1 MHLAPEAPTVA
12 AVSVNDMRE
21 RIRRKSRLKGRQ
33 PEEAA
38 MADVAQLL
46 GPRPATGFR
55 RDLLIEYLHRLN
67 DHFGVLH
74 DRHLVALAKQM
85 NLPMAEVYEV
95 ASFYHH
101 FEIVRGEEAQAP
113 RLVVRVCDSLTCSM
127 AGARELLAAL
137 PERLRAAGQSDVQV
151 LAVPCVGRCEQ
162 APVAVVHQCPVP
174 HATVDGVLEAVNLKP
189 NRAVA
194 LHPPAQV
201 AINFDIAACVEASV
215 PAQPEGI
222 SPAHTDLATYR
233 AHGGYQTAAA
243 LVNGEMDA
251 EAVLAAMENS
261 GLRGLGGAGFP
272 AGRKWRIVR
281 DQPAPRLM
289 AVNIDEGEPGTFKDR
304 TYLERDPHRF
314 LEGVLI
320 AAQTS
325 SEVENTA
332 GSSVP
337 SIRS

>member
-1 MHLAPEAPTVA
+1 MHLAPEAPNATVVA

-46 GPRPATGFR
+46 GPRPANGFR

-113 RLVVRVCDSLTCSM
+113 RLVLRVCESLSCSM
-127 AGARELLAAL
+127 AGARELLDAL
-137 PERLRAAGQSDVQV
+137 PARLQAAGQGDVQV

-174 HATVDGVLEAVNLKP
+174 QATLDSVLETV
-189 NRAVA
+189 
-194 LHPPAQV
+194 
-201 AINFDIAACVEASV
+201 
-215 PAQPEGI
+215 
-222 SPAHTDLATYR
+222 T
-233 AHGGYQTAAA
+233 
-243 LVNGEMDA
+243 
-251 EAVLAAMENS
+251 
-261 GLRGLGGAGFP
+261 
-272 AGRKWRIVR
+272 
-281 DQPAPRLM
+281 
-289 AVNIDEGEPGTFKDR
+289 
-304 TYLERDPHRF
+304 
-314 LEGVLI
+314 
-320 AAQTS
+320 
-325 SEVENTA
+325 
-332 GSSVP
+332 
-337 SIRS
+337 